1 MMWLCAKSM
10 PGAAPYALAMAA
22 YTCTLARY
30 PPGVPV
36 LLAVV
41 VDSALR
47 CSCNP
52 YMWSNTSLMASY
64 CTMSILPAAGQQL
77 LRLRV
82 WGLCVSCFVTS
93 TRNTMHTHT
102 RNNMHLHLI
111 SADVKH
117 LGNNPLYAAG
127 SDLYC
132 ELKLVATAWRRFI
145 YGYEYAG
152 AQGRL
157 VVTPMTDRCYI
168 TLTAALHHK
177 LGASPAGPAGTGK
190 TETTK
195 VPRPAP
201 TLHLLTSQ
209 SLMSGQ
215 FVCSSPV
222 KHICH
227 KMSSVYSPAWQNWQ
241 QSIGFGV
248 RPVYSSA
255 LKRSWHACTYG

>member
-1 MMWLCAKSM
+1 MWFQRLRGSVGRGYKMPTSLLGRCSCATAGMTLLMMWLCAKSM

-82 WGLCVSCFVTS
+82 WGFCVFCFATS

-102 RNNMHLHLI
+102 GSNKHPHLI
-111 SADVKH
+111 SAYAKH
-117 LGNNPLYAAG
+117 PGNNDPCMQLAVICTVSSRWLSLHGAG
-127 SDLYC
+127 SFMGMSM
-132 ELKLVATAWRRFI
+132 R
-145 YGYEYAG
+145 
-152 AQGRL
+152 
-157 VVTPMTDRCYI
+157 
-168 TLTAALHHK
+168 ALR
-177 LGASPAGPAGTGK
+177 GG
-190 TETTK
+190 
-195 VPRPAP
+195 
-201 TLHLLTSQ
+201 
-209 SLMSGQ
+209 
-215 FVCSSPV
+215 
-222 KHICH
+222 
-227 KMSSVYSPAWQNWQ
+227 WW
-241 QSIGFGV
+241 
-248 RPVYSSA
+248 
-255 LKRSWHACTYG
+255 